1 MRLDKNQLEAVNRLQ
16 NGSILCGSV
25 GSGKSRTGLY
35 YYFVKECKGSVNVN
49 GVGSFKE
56 PLAPK
61 DLYIITTARKRDTLE
76 WEKEL
81 IDFNLSTNID
91 ISLKGIKVVVD
102 SWNNIKKYTHV
113 KDAFFLF
120 DEQRVVGY
128 GAWSKAFIYIAKRNR
143 WILLTATPGD
153 DWDDY
158 IPVFIANGFYKN
170 KTEFERR
177 HNVYARY
184 SNYPKVI
191 KRLDVKRLTKLKNS
205 ILVGIDYTKPT
216 ESHIER
222 IKTSYN
228 KCTYNTLFR
237 DRWNVYENKPIENVS
252 ELCYCLRRVSNTDPS
267 RVAMVRSLLLTAP
280 KVIVF
285 YNFNYELDILK
296 QLGEELGLCTAQWN
310 GHVHDPIPNTDQWM
324 YLVQYAAGAEGWNCI
339 ETNTMIFYSQSYSYK
354 QMLQAAGRIDRRNT
368 PFSDLYYYYLS
379 SASQIDL
386 AIDRCLRKKK
396 KFNESNF
403 ILGNT

>member
-1 MRLDKNQLEAVNRLQ
+1 MIFDPKQLEAVDQLK

-35 YYFVKECKGSVNVN
+35 YYFVKECKGSIAVN
-49 GVGSFKE
+49 GAGSFKK
-56 PLAPK
+56 PSAPK

-81 IDFNLSTNID
+81 VDFRLSTDPD
-91 ISLKGIKVVVD
+91 ISLPRINVVVD
-102 SWNNIKKYTHV
+102 SWNNIKKYANI
-113 KDAFFLF
+113 KNAFFLF

-128 GAWSKAFIYIAKRNR
+128 GAWSKAFIHIAKNNH

-153 DWDDY
+153 NWDDY

-191 KRLDVKRLTKLKNS
+191 KRLDVKRLINLKNS
-205 ILVGIDYTKPT
+205 ILVMIDYTKPT
-216 ESHIER
+216 ESHVER
-222 IKTSYN
+222 IRTAYN
-228 KCTYNTLFR
+228 KNMYNTLFR
-237 DRWNVYENKPIENVS
+237 ERWNVFENKPVENIS

-267 RVAMVRSLLLTAP
+267 RIAMVRSLLLTAP
-280 KVIVF
+280 KVVIF
-285 YNFNYELDILK
+285 YNFNYELDILI
-296 QLGEELGLCTAQWN
+296 ELGKEMNLTTAQWN
-310 GHVHDPIPNTDQWM
+310 GHIHEPIPKTDQWM
-324 YLVQYAAGAEGWNCI
+324 YLVQYAAGAEGWNCV

-354 QMLQAAGRIDRRNT
+354 QMIQAAGRIDRRNT
-368 PFSDLYYYYLS
+368 PFRDLYYYHLS
-379 SASQIDL
+379 SSSKIDL
-386 AIDRCLRKKK
+386 AIDRCLKKKK

-403 ILGNT
+403 VLNSA